1 MNADD
6 KVGEGGRTSDVANT
20 GNNLGPD
27 HVSPGNS
34 GRSSGLD
41 ADDQNPWAKH
51 ALEGHAADKQ
61 PSDAPRR
68 GFIKPAFKALGQFV
82 RFMVTLPLVLIRG
95 RRGNL
100 DEVTVYSAHPS
111 FFLWPLIVMGFVCSF
126 IAERK
131 PELTVFFGW
140 LYVWVL
146 LYFMVTLLYDFSARK
161 LALWV
166 LIFALIWVA
175 SKYVEDMK
183 NVLVLSAAF
192 QYLARLQPRFD
203 PGTATVL
210 SWLLVLPWCG
220 SLVHMALNGRKKF
233 TPNEIGEFHFAEGSE
248 LTDRTGLR
256 FRTKYRDVLETL
268 LTFGGGD
275 LLAVDNHQ
283 NVIKRW
289 DNIIGL
295 YFFWKDLDRILHQRA
310 VMETGDDQKLGGH

>member
-6 KVGEGGRTSDVANT
+6 EAGGT
-20 GNNLGPD
+20 GNRGD
-27 HVSPGNS
+27 RIHE
-34 GRSSGLD
+34 
-41 ADDQNPWAKH
+41 NPWA
-51 ALEGHAADKQ
+51 ANAIGARAADENATE
-61 PSDAPRR
+61 APRR
-68 GFIKPAFKALGQFV
+68 RIIRPAFKAVSQFA
-82 RFMVTLPLVLIRG
+82 RFMVTLPVVLVRG

-126 IAERK
+126 IVERK
-131 PELTVFFGW
+131 PDWAGFLGW

-161 LALWV
+161 LGLWV
-166 LIFALIWVA
+166 LIFALVWLT
-175 SKYVEDMK
+175 SKYVEDIK
-183 NVLVLSAAF
+183 HVAVLSSLF
-192 QYLARLQPRFD
+192 RYLAGLQPKFD

-220 SLVHMALNGRKKF
+220 SLLHMALNGRKKF
-233 TPNEIGEFHFAEGSE
+233 TPNEIGEFHFGEGSE

-256 FRTKYRDVLETL
+256 FRTKYRDVLETV

-295 YFFWKDLDRILHQRA
+295 YFFWNDLDRVLHQRA
-310 VMETGDDQKLGGH
+310 VMATADDEQKLAEH